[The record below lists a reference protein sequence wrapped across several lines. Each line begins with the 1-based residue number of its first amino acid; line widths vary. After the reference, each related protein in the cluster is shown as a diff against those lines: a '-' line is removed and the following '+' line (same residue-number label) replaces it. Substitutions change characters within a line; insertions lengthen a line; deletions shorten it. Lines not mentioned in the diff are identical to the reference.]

1 MLVNELKI
9 GFFLAWRQIKRASL
23 WTTILII
30 FIMVLTFIN
39 LVVVSGILVGL
50 IEGAVRANKDYY
62 TSDILISKLQEK
74 DYIENTPF
82 ITDILD
88 NMKEIQ
94 VYSPRYLEGG
104 KIEAGY
110 KEKTDNTKNTNA
122 ASANFAGI
130 NPGREIELTNINK
143 FIIEGSFLQPDDFDQ
158 VVLGA
163 YLLEQ
168 YFPVESPGFT
178 TLKNVGIGSKVRI
191 KVGSTTREV
200 TVKGILKTK
209 VDEIS
214 MRLFMPEKQLR
225 LLIGRTDYNVDEI
238 SVKLKE
244 GADATAFKEKLLH
257 YGLGNYARVQTF
269 EDAQP
274 KFLKDIKD
282 TFALLGIVISSIGLV
297 VAIITVFIVIFI
309 NAITRRKFIGILK
322 GIGISK
328 RAIEFSYVM
337 QSLFYALCGAVIGV
351 LVVYGMLIPFFDAH
365 PINFPFSDGILVA
378 TPFGTGIRLLVMTI
392 VTMIAGYVPARIIV
406 RRNTLDAILGR

>member
-1 MLVNELKI
+1 
-9 GFFLAWRQIKRASL
+9 
-23 WTTILII
+23 
-30 FIMVLTFIN
+30 MVLTFLN
-39 LVVVSGILVGL
+39 LVVISGILVGL
-50 IEGAVRANKDYY
+50 IEGSVNANKQYY
-62 TSDILISKLQEK
+62 TSDIIVSKLQDK

-82 ITDILD
+82 ITNILD
-88 NMKEIQ
+88 NMTE
-94 VYSPRYLEGG
+94 VETYSARYLEGG

-110 KEKTDNTKNTNA
+110 KEKSDDKKSTNY
-122 ASANFAGI
+122 ASTNFTGI
-130 NPGREIELTNINK
+130 NPEKENELTGIKK

-178 TLKNVGIGSKVRI
+178 TLKNVGVGSKVRI
-191 KVGSTTREV
+191 KIGSSTREV

-225 LLIGRTDYNVDEI
+225 SLIGRTDYNVDEI
-238 SVKLKE
+238 AIKLKP
-244 GADATAFKEKLLH
+244 GIDPVMFKQKLLS
-257 YGLGNYARVQTF
+257 YNIGMYARVQTF

-282 TFALLGIVISSIGLV
+282 TFALLGNVISAIGLA

-322 GIGISK
+322 GIGISGQ
-328 RAIEFSYVM
+328 AIEMSYVM
-337 QSLFYALCGAVIGV
+337 QSLFYAICGSSIGLIMV
-351 LVVYGMLIPFFDAH
+351 FGFLVPFFNAH

-378 TPFGTGIRLLVMTI
+378 TAFGTGVRVVLLTVA
-392 VTMIAGYVPARIIV
+392 TMIAGYVPARMIV
-406 RRNTLDAILGR
+406 RRNTLDSILGRN

>member
-1 MLVNELKI
+1 MAI
-9 GFFLAWRQIKRASL
+9 RQIRRASL
-23 WTTILII
+23 WTTLLII
-30 FIMVLTFIN
+30 SVMILTFLN
-39 LVVVSGILVGL
+39 LVVISGILVGL
-50 IEGAVRANKDYY
+50 IEGSVNANKQYY
-62 TSDILISKLQEK
+62 TSDIIVSKLQDK

-82 ITDILD
+82 ITNILN
-88 NMKEIQ
+88 NMTE
-94 VYSPRYLEGG
+94 VETYSARYLEGG

-110 KEKTDNTKNTNA
+110 KEKSDDKKSTNY
-122 ASANFAGI
+122 ASTNFTGI
-130 NPGREIELTNINK
+130 NPDKENELTGIKK

-178 TLKNVGIGSKVRI
+178 TLKNVGVGSKVRI
-191 KVGSTTREV
+191 KIGSSTREV

-225 LLIGRTDYNVDEI
+225 SLIGRTDYNVDEI
-238 SVKLKE
+238 AIKLKA
-244 GADATAFKEKLLH
+244 GVDPVMFKQKLLS
-257 YGLGNYARVQTF
+257 YNIGIYARVQTF

-282 TFALLGIVISSIGLV
+282 TFALLGNVISAIGLA

-322 GIGISK
+322 GIGISGQ
-328 RAIEFSYVM
+328 AIEMSYVM
-337 QSLFYALCGAVIGV
+337 QSLFYAVCGSSIGLLMV
-351 LVVYGMLIPFFDAH
+351 FGFLVPFFNAH

-378 TPFGTGIRLLVMTI
+378 TPFGTGIRVLLLTVA
-392 VTMIAGYVPARIIV
+392 TMIAGYVPARMIV
-406 RRNTLDAILGR
+406 RRNTLDSILGRK

>member
-1 MLVNELKI
+1 MLNNLYI
-9 GFFLAWRQIKRASL
+9 GFFLAIRQIRRASL
-23 WTTILII
+23 WTTLLII
-30 FIMVLTFIN
+30 SVMVLTFLN
-39 LVVVSGILVGL
+39 LVVISGILVGL
-50 IEGAVRANKDYY
+50 IEGSVNANKQYY
-62 TSDILISKLQEK
+62 TSDIIVSKLQDK

-82 ITDILD
+82 ITNILD
-88 NMKEIQ
+88 SMTE
-94 VYSPRYLEGG
+94 VETYSARYLEGG

-110 KEKTDNTKNTNA
+110 KEKSDDKKSTNY
-122 ASANFAGI
+122 ASTNFTGI
-130 NPGREIELTNINK
+130 NPDKENELTGIKK

-178 TLKNVGIGSKVRI
+178 TLKNVGVGSKVRI
-191 KVGSTTREV
+191 KVGSSTREV

-225 LLIGRTDYNVDEI
+225 SLIGRTDYNVDEI
-238 SVKLKE
+238 AIKLKA
-244 GADATAFKEKLLH
+244 GVDPVMFKQKLLS
-257 YGLGNYARVQTF
+257 YSIGNYARVQTF

-282 TFALLGIVISSIGLV
+282 TFALLGNVISAIGLA

-322 GIGISK
+322 GIGISGQ
-328 RAIEFSYVM
+328 AIEMSYVM
-337 QSLFYALCGAVIGV
+337 QSLFYAVCGSSIGLIMV
-351 LVVYGMLIPFFDAH
+351 FGFLVPFFNAH

-378 TPFGTGIRLLVMTI
+378 TPMGTGIRVLLLTVA
-392 VTMIAGYVPARIIV
+392 TMIAGYVPARMIV
-406 RRNTLDAILGR
+406 RRNTLDSILGR